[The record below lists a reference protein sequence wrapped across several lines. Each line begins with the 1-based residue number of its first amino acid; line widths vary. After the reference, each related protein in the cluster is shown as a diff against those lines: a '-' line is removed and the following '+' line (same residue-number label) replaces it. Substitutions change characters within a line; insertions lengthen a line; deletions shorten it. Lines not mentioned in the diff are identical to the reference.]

1 VSEISLPD
9 AVEVALELLG
19 KDGGVVIGGNSAT
32 NNLRWA
38 NSTLTTNGDSIDQTL
53 SISAFVSVTGGVA
66 TGMSSGQ
73 IRSRADVEAL
83 VNASKASA
91 LSAGPAPDAME
102 LVRGPIDKNF
112 SEPAL
117 DLDVSEISHIS
128 AGLSEVFSNRAQEF
142 FGYAEQSLDTTYV
155 GTSSGT
161 RMRYSERTSRFELCA
176 KSSDRKR
183 SAWSG
188 QGGTS
193 LKDVDV
199 QKHLL
204 DVSQKLDIQLTQIDT
219 APGRHRVTLSPSAVS
234 DLLIYMLWSSAARDA
249 AEGRSAFSNV
259 KGGTRV
265 GEKLSDRKLTLAT
278 DPRLKGIETFDH
290 VVNLGSS
297 ALGSAFDTGL
307 EIGRSEIVSDG
318 VLTGLGSSR
327 HAALEAKLPFTPLT
341 DNISLVDSSGD
352 GTLADLAS
360 RMGEGLLVTCLWYIR
375 EVDPQNL
382 LLTGLTRDGV
392 YVVSGGEIIG
402 STNNFRFNESPIDML
417 SRVIDAGE
425 TVPCLPREW
434 ADWFSRAQVA
444 PLTIEGFNLSTK
456 SDAV

>member
-1 VSEISLPD
+1 MSISLPD
-9 AVEVALELLG
+9 AVEIALELLG

-38 NSTLTTNGDSIDQTL
+38 NSALTTNGDAIDQTL
-53 SISAFVSVTGGVA
+53 SISAFVSVSGGVA
-66 TGMSSGQ
+66 SGMSSGQ
-73 IRSRADVEAL
+73 IRSRDDVEAL
-83 VNASKASA
+83 VAASKASA
-91 LSAGPAPDAME
+91 ISAGPSIDAMD
-102 LVRGPIDKNF
+102 LVSGPQNSDFNNPA
-112 SEPAL
+112 SAL
-117 DLDVSEISHIS
+117 DVAEISHIS
-128 AGLSEVFSNRAQEF
+128 NGLSEIFGHRESQF

-176 KSSDRKR
+176 KSHDRKR

-193 LKDVDV
+193 LHDVATHDHFAEV
-199 QKHLL
+199 A
-204 DVSQKLDIQLTQIDT
+204 QKLEIQKTQIDT
-219 APGRHRVTLSPSAVS
+219 EPGRHRVTLSPSAVS
-234 DLLIYMLWSSAARDA
+234 DLMIYLLWSSAARDA

-265 GEKLSDRKLTLAT
+265 GEKLSSRSLTLAT
-278 DPRLKGIETFDH
+278 DPNLPGIETFDH

-307 EIGRSEIVSDG
+307 KIERSELITNGILSA
-318 VLTGLGSSR
+318 LGSSR
-327 HAALEAKLPFTPLT
+327 HAAQEAKLPFTPLT
-341 DNISLVDSSGD
+341 DNISLVDAQGQGSL
-352 GTLADLAS
+352 TELAS
-360 RMGEGLLVTCLWYIR
+360 RMGDGLLVTCLWYIR

-392 YVVSGGEIIG
+392 YVVSGGEIVG
-402 STNNFRFNESPIDML
+402 ATNNFRFNESPIDML

>member
-1 VSEISLPD
+1 
-9 AVEVALELLG
+9 
-19 KDGGVVIGGNSAT
+19 
-32 NNLRWA
+32 
-38 NSTLTTNGDSIDQTL
+38 
-53 SISAFVSVTGGVA
+53 
-66 TGMSSGQ
+66 
-73 IRSRADVEAL
+73 
-83 VNASKASA
+83 VN
-91 LSAGPAPDAME
+91 
-102 LVRGPIDKNF
+102 V
-112 SEPAL
+112 
-117 DLDVSEISHIS
+117 
-128 AGLSEVFSNRAQEF
+128 
-142 FGYAEQSLDTTYV
+142 QS
-155 GTSSGT
+155 
-161 RMRYSERTSRFELCA
+161 
-176 KSSDRKR
+176 
-183 SAWSG
+183 
-188 QGGTS
+188 
-193 LKDVDV
+193 
-199 QKHLL
+199 HLL
-204 DVSQKLDIQLTQIDT
+204 DVSQKLEIQLNHIETE
-219 APGRHRVTLSPSAVS
+219 PGRHRVTLSPSAVS

-278 DPRLKGIETFDH
+278 DPNLQGIETFDH

-297 ALGSAFDTGL
+297 ALGSAFDTG
-307 EIGRSEIVSDG
+307 IKIDRSEIIFDG

-341 DNISLVDSSGD
+341 DNISLVDPQGQGTLSELATRMGD
-352 GTLADLAS
+352 G
-360 RMGEGLLVTCLWYIR
+360 LLITCLWYIR

-402 STNNFRFNESPIDML
+402 ASNNFRFNESPIDML

>member
-1 VSEISLPD
+1 MSQISLSE

-38 NSTLTTNGDSIDQTL
+38 NSALTTNGDAIDQTL
-53 SISAFVSVTGGVA
+53 SISAFVEVPDGIAS
-66 TGMSSGQ
+66 GMSSGQ
-73 IRSRADVEAL
+73 IRSRDDIEDL
-83 VNASKASA
+83 VTASKASA
-91 LSAGPAPDAME
+91 VSAGPSVDAME
-102 LVRGPIDKNF
+102 LVSGPQHTDF
-112 SEPAL
+112 HDPAS
-117 DLDVSEISHIS
+117 DLDVHEISHI
-128 AGLSEVFSNRAQEF
+128 ANGLSEIFSLKDQEF

-176 KSSDRKR
+176 KSVDRKR

-188 QGGTS
+188 QGGTT
-193 LKDVDV
+193 LTDVDTH
-199 QKHLL
+199 KHLI
-204 DVSQKLDIQLTQIDT
+204 DVTQKLDIQLKQVDT
-219 APGRHRVTLSPSAVS
+219 SPGRHRVTLSPSAVS
-234 DLLIYMLWSSAARDA
+234 DLMIYLLWSSAARDA

-265 GEKLSDRKLTLAT
+265 GEKLSSRKLTLVT
-278 DPRLKGIETFDH
+278 DPNISGIETFDH

-307 EIGRSEIVSDG
+307 KIDRTELISDG
-318 VLTGLGSSR
+318 VLTALGSSR
-327 HAALEAKLPFTPLT
+327 HAAQVAKLPFTPLT
-341 DNISLVDSSGD
+341 DNISLVDSQ
-352 GTLADLAS
+352 GTGSLTDLAK

-392 YVVSGGEIIG
+392 YVVSGGEIVG
-402 STNNFRFNESPIDML
+402 ATNNFRFNESPIDML
-417 SRVIDAGE
+417 SRVVDAGE

-444 PLTIEGFNLSTK
+444 PLTIEGFNLSTR
-456 SDAV
+456 SDAI

>member
-1 VSEISLPD
+1 
-9 AVEVALELLG
+9 VEDLVA
-19 KDGGVVIGGNSAT
+19 
-32 NNLRWA
+32 
-38 NSTLTTNGDSIDQTL
+38 
-53 SISAFVSVTGGVA
+53 
-66 TGMSSGQ
+66 
-73 IRSRADVEAL
+73 
-83 VNASKASA
+83 ASKASA
-91 LSAGPAPDAME
+91 ISAGPAVDAMD
-102 LVRGPIDKNF
+102 LVQGPTDTNF
-112 SEPAL
+112 SDSAAA
-117 DLDVSEISHIS
+117 LDVSEISHIS
-128 AGLSEVFSNRAQEF
+128 AGLADVFAHREQEF

-193 LKDVDV
+193 LDQVNV
-199 QKHLL
+199 QSHLA
-204 DVSQKLDIQLTQIDT
+204 DVSKKLEIQLNQIET
-219 APGRHRVTLSPSAVS
+219 EPGRHRVTLSPSAVS

-249 AEGRSAFSNV
+249 AEGRSAFSNI

-278 DPRLKGIETFDH
+278 DPNLTGIETFNH

-297 ALGSAFDTGL
+297 ALGSAFDTG
-307 EIGRSEIVSDG
+307 IKIDRSEIITDG

-341 DNISLVDSSGD
+341 DNISLVDAEGHGSLSELAARMGD
-352 GTLADLAS
+352 G
-360 RMGEGLLVTCLWYIR
+360 LLITCLWYIR

-402 STNNFRFNESPIDML
+402 ASNNFRFNESPIDML
-417 SRVIDAGE
+417 SRVIGAGE

-456 SDAV
+456 SDAI

>member
-1 VSEISLPD
+1 MSEISLPE

-38 NSTLTTNGDSIDQTL
+38 NSALTTNGDAIDQTL

-73 IRSRADVEAL
+73 IRSRSDVEEL
-83 VNASKASA
+83 VAASKASA
-91 LSAGPAPDAME
+91 LSAGPAVDAME
-102 LVRGPIDKNF
+102 LVQGPIDANF
-112 SEPAL
+112 NELAES
-117 DLDVSEISHIS
+117 LDVSEVTHVAS
-128 AGLSEVFSNRAQEF
+128 GLAEIFAKTEQEF

-176 KSSDRKR
+176 KSHDRKR

-193 LKDVDV
+193 LLDVNTHD
-199 QKHLL
+199 HLL
-204 DVSQKLDIQLTQIDT
+204 DVTQKLQIQRNQIDT
-219 APGRHRVTLSPSAVS
+219 DPGRHRVTLSPSAVS

-265 GEKLSDRKLTLAT
+265 GEKLSERKLTLVT
-278 DPRLKGIETFDH
+278 DPNLQGIETFDH

-297 ALGSAFDTGL
+297 ALGSAFDTGVKL
-307 EIGRSEIVSDG
+307 ERSEIITNG
-318 VLTGLGSSR
+318 VLTALGSSR
-327 HAALEAKLPFTPLT
+327 HAAQEAKLPFTPLT
-341 DNISLVDSSGD
+341 DNISLVDSQGSGS
-352 GTLADLAS
+352 LAELAG
-360 RMGEGLLVTCLWYIR
+360 RMGDGLLVTCLWYIR

-402 STNNFRFNESPIDML
+402 ATNNFRFNESPIDML

-456 SDAV
+456 SDAI

>member
-1 VSEISLPD
+1 MSISLPD
-9 AVEVALELLG
+9 AVEIALELLG

-38 NSTLTTNGDSIDQTL
+38 NSALTTNGDAIDQTL
-53 SISAFVSVTGGVA
+53 SISAFVSVSGGVA
-66 TGMSSGQ
+66 SGMSSGQ
-73 IRSRADVEAL
+73 IRSRDDVEAL
-83 VNASKASA
+83 VAASKASA
-91 LSAGPAPDAME
+91 ISAGPSIDAID
-102 LVRGPIDKNF
+102 LVSGPQHSDFNNPA
-112 SEPAL
+112 SAL
-117 DLDVSEISHIS
+117 DVAEISHIS
-128 AGLSEVFSNRAQEF
+128 NGLSEIFGHRESQF

-176 KSSDRKR
+176 KSHDRKR

-193 LKDVDV
+193 LHDVATHDHFAEV
-199 QKHLL
+199 A
-204 DVSQKLDIQLTQIDT
+204 QKLEIQKTQIDT
-219 APGRHRVTLSPSAVS
+219 EPGRHRVTLSPSAVS
-234 DLLIYMLWSSAARDA
+234 DLMIYLLWSSAARDA

-265 GEKLSDRKLTLAT
+265 GEKLSSRSLTLAT
-278 DPRLKGIETFDH
+278 DPNLPGIETFDH

-307 EIGRSEIVSDG
+307 EIERSELITNGILSA
-318 VLTGLGSSR
+318 LGSSR
-327 HAALEAKLPFTPLT
+327 HAAQEAKLPFTPLT
-341 DNISLVDSSGD
+341 DNISLVDAQGQGSL
-352 GTLADLAS
+352 TELAS
-360 RMGEGLLVTCLWYIR
+360 RMGDGLLVTCLWYIR

-392 YVVSGGEIIG
+392 YVVSGGEIVG
-402 STNNFRFNESPIDML
+402 ATNNFRFNESPIDML

>member
-1 VSEISLPD
+1 MSEISLSD

-38 NSTLTTNGDSIDQTL
+38 NSALTTNGDSIDQTL
-53 SISAFVSVTGGVA
+53 SISAFVSGSGGVA

-73 IRSRADVEAL
+73 IRSREDVEVL
-83 VNASKASA
+83 VAASKASA
-91 LSAGPAPDAME
+91 VSAGPAVDAME
-102 LVRGPIDKNF
+102 LVLGPVDDNF
-112 SEPAL
+112 NEVAEN
-117 DLDVSEISHIS
+117 LDVSEISHVAS
-128 AGLSEVFSNRAQEF
+128 GLAEIFAKTDQEF

-176 KSSDRKR
+176 KSHDRKR

-188 QGGTS
+188 QGGAS
-193 LKDVDV
+193 LLDVNTHD
-199 QKHLL
+199 HLL
-204 DVSQKLDIQLTQIDT
+204 DVTQKLNIQRNQIDT
-219 APGRHRVTLSPSAVS
+219 NPGRHRVTLSPSSVS
-234 DLLIYMLWSSAARDA
+234 DLLIYLLWSSAARDA
-249 AEGRSAFSNV
+249 SEGRSAFSNV

-265 GEKLSDRKLTLAT
+265 GESLSERKLNLAT
-278 DPRLKGIETFDH
+278 DPNLKGIETFDH
-290 VVNLGSS
+290 VVNIGSS
-297 ALGSAFDTGL
+297 ALGSAFDTGIKI
-307 EIGRSEIVSDG
+307 ERSDIITNG
-318 VLTGLGSSR
+318 VLTALGSSR
-327 HAALEAKLPFTPLT
+327 HAAQEAKLPFTPLT
-341 DNISLVDSSGD
+341 DNISLSDAQGR
-352 GTLADLAS
+352 GTLNELAS
-360 RMGEGLLVTCLWYIR
+360 RMDDGLLVTCLWYIR

-402 STNNFRFNESPIDML
+402 ATNNFRFNESPIDML
-417 SRVIDAGE
+417 ARVSDAGA

>member
-1 VSEISLPD
+1 MSEISLPD

-83 VNASKASA
+83 VSSSKASA
-91 LSAGPAPDAME
+91 VSAGPALDAME
-102 LVRGPIDKNF
+102 LVLGPIDKNF
-112 SEPAL
+112 SEAAL

-128 AGLSEVFSNRAQEF
+128 AGLSEVFSHREQEF

-193 LKDVDV
+193 LNDVDV
-199 QKHLL
+199 QKHLI
-204 DVSQKLDIQLTQIDT
+204 DVSQKLDIQLNQIDT

-249 AEGRSAFSNV
+249 AEGRSAFSNI

-307 EIGRSEIVSDG
+307 EIGRSEIISDG
-318 VLTGLGSSR
+318 VLTALGSSR

-341 DNISLVDSSGD
+341 DNISLVDSSGT

-444 PLTIEGFNLSTK
+444 PLSIEGFNLSTK

>member
-1 VSEISLPD
+1 MSHLSLPE
-9 AVEVALELLG
+9 AVEYALELLG
-19 KDGGVVIGGNSAT
+19 TDGGVAIGGNSAS

-38 NSTLTTNGDSIDQTL
+38 NSALTTNGDAVDQTL
-53 SISAFVSVTGGVA
+53 SISAFVAMSGGIA
-66 TGMSSGQ
+66 SGMSSGQ
-73 IRSRADVEAL
+73 VRNRSDVETLVAL
-83 VNASKASA
+83 GKESA
-91 LSAGPAPDAME
+91 KSAGPAVDAME
-102 LVRGPIDKNF
+102 LPMGPQHSNF
-112 SEPAL
+112 ADP
-117 DLDVSEISHIS
+117 VSELGVSDISHIAS
-128 AGLSEVFSNRAQEF
+128 GLSEVFTNRENEF
-142 FGYAEQSLDTTYV
+142 FGFAEQTLDTTYV

-161 RMRYSERTSRFELCA
+161 RMRYEESTSRFELCA
-176 KSSDRKR
+176 KSFDRTR

-193 LKDVDV
+193 LQDVSTGSHLKEVV
-199 QKHLL
+199 QKLE
-204 DVSQKLDIQLTQIDT
+204 IQRNQI
-219 APGRHRVTLSPSAVS
+219 AVEPGRHKVTLSPSAVS

-249 AEGRSAFSNV
+249 AEGRSAFSNP

-265 GEKLSDRKLTLAT
+265 GEKLSDRRLNLAT
-278 DPRLKGIETFDH
+278 DPKIKGIETFDH

-307 EIGRSEIVSDG
+307 EISRSDIITDG
-318 VLTGLGSSR
+318 VLTALASSR
-327 HAALEAKLPFTPLT
+327 HAALEAKLPFTPIT
-341 DNISLVDSSGD
+341 DNISLVDGEGHGSL
-352 GTLADLAS
+352 TELAS

-392 YVVSGGEIIG
+392 YVVSGGEIVG
-402 STNNFRFNESPIDML
+402 SANNFRFNESPIDML
-417 SRVIDAGE
+417 SRVIDAGA

-444 PLTIEGFNLSTK
+444 PLTIDGFNLSTR

>member
-1 VSEISLPD
+1 MSQISLSE

-38 NSTLTTNGDSIDQTL
+38 NSALTTNGDAIDQTL
-53 SISAFVSVTGGVA
+53 SISAFVEVPGGIA
-66 TGMSSGQ
+66 SGMSSGQ
-73 IRSRADVEAL
+73 IRSRADIEDL
-83 VNASKASA
+83 VSASKASA
-91 LSAGPAPDAME
+91 VSAGPSVDAMD
-102 LVRGPIDKNF
+102 LVSGPQYSDF
-112 SEPAL
+112 HDPAS
-117 DLDVSEISHIS
+117 DLDVHEISHI
-128 AGLSEVFSNRAQEF
+128 ANGLSEIFALRDQEF

-176 KSSDRKR
+176 KSVDRKR

-188 QGGTS
+188 QGGTT
-193 LKDVDV
+193 LTDVDTH
-199 QKHLL
+199 KHLI
-204 DVSQKLDIQLTQIDT
+204 DVTQKLDIQLKQVDT
-219 APGRHRVTLSPSAVS
+219 APGRHQVTLSPSAVS
-234 DLLIYMLWSSAARDA
+234 DLMIYLLWSSAARDA

-265 GEKLSDRKLTLAT
+265 GEQLSSRKLTLAT
-278 DPRLKGIETFDH
+278 DPNILGIETFDH

-307 EIGRSEIVSDG
+307 KIDRTELISDG
-318 VLTGLGSSR
+318 VLTALGSSR
-327 HAALEAKLPFTPLT
+327 HAAQTAKLPFTPLT
-341 DNISLVDSSGD
+341 DNISLVDSQGRGSL
-352 GTLADLAS
+352 TELAQ

-392 YVVSGGEIIG
+392 YVVSGGEIVG
-402 STNNFRFNESPIDML
+402 ATNNFRFNESPIDML
-417 SRVIDAGE
+417 SRVVDAGE

-444 PLTIEGFNLSTK
+444 PLTIEGFNLSTR
-456 SDAV
+456 SDAI

>member
-1 VSEISLPD
+1 MSEISLPD
-9 AVEVALELLG
+9 AVEIALELLG

-38 NSTLTTNGDSIDQTL
+38 NSALTTNGDAIDQTL
-53 SISAFVSVTGGVA
+53 SISAFVSVSGGVA

-73 IRSRADVEAL
+73 FRSRSDVEEL
-83 VNASKASA
+83 VAASKASA
-91 LSAGPAPDAME
+91 LSAGPAVDAME
-102 LVRGPIDKNF
+102 LVLGPVDSSF
-112 SEPAL
+112 SELAES
-117 DLDVSEISHIS
+117 LDVTEVSHVASGLTEIF
-128 AGLSEVFSNRAQEF
+128 ANQEQEF

-176 KSSDRKR
+176 KSHDRKR

-193 LKDVDV
+193 LLGVNTHDHLIDVT
-199 QKHLL
+199 
-204 DVSQKLDIQLTQIDT
+204 QKLQIQLNQIETD
-219 APGRHRVTLSPSAVS
+219 PGRHRVTLSPSAVS

-265 GEKLSDRKLTLAT
+265 GEKLSERKLNLAT
-278 DPRLKGIETFDH
+278 DPNLKGIETFDH

-297 ALGSAFDTGL
+297 ALGSAFDTGIKI
-307 EIGRSEIVSDG
+307 ERSDIITNG
-318 VLTGLGSSR
+318 VLTALGSSR
-327 HAALEAKLPFTPLT
+327 HAAQEAKLPFTPIT
-341 DNISLVDSSGD
+341 DNITLVDAQGSGS
-352 GTLADLAS
+352 LAELAS
-360 RMGEGLLVTCLWYIR
+360 RMGDGLLVTCLWYIR

-392 YVVSGGEIIG
+392 YVVSGGEIVG
-402 STNNFRFNESPIDML
+402 AANNFRFNESPIDML

-456 SDAV
+456 SDAI

>member
-1 VSEISLPD
+1 MSEISLPD

-38 NSTLTTNGDSIDQTL
+38 NSALTTNGDSIDQTL
-53 SISAFVSVTGGVA
+53 SISAFVSMSGGVA

-73 IRSRADVEAL
+73 IRSRGDVEAL
-83 VNASKASA
+83 VAASKASA
-91 LSAGPAPDAME
+91 VSAGPAVDAME
-102 LVRGPIDKNF
+102 LVAGPTDKHF
-112 SEPAL
+112 ADAAL
-117 DLDVSEISHIS
+117 TLDVSEISHV
-128 AGLSEVFSNRAQEF
+128 AGGLAEVFANREQEF

-176 KSSDRKR
+176 KSHDRKR

-193 LKDVDV
+193 LT
-199 QKHLL
+199 
-204 DVSQKLDIQLTQIDT
+204 DVSIGNHLSDVTQKLQIQNNQIDT
-219 APGRHRVTLSPSAVS
+219 DAGRHRVTLSPSAVS
-234 DLLIYMLWSSAARDA
+234 DLLIYMLWCSAARDA

-265 GEKLSDRKLTLAT
+265 GETLTKRNLNLAT
-278 DPRLKGIETFDH
+278 DPNLKGIETFDR

-297 ALGSAFDTGL
+297 ALGSAFDTGI
-307 EIGRSEIVSDG
+307 EIGRSDIITDG
-318 VLTGLGSSR
+318 VLTALGSSR
-327 HAALEAKLPFTPLT
+327 HAAQEAKLPFTPLT
-341 DNISLVDSSGD
+341 DNISLVDAQGSGS
-352 GTLADLAS
+352 LAELAS
-360 RMGEGLLVTCLWYIR
+360 RMGDGLLITCLWYIR

-392 YVVSGGEIIG
+392 YVVSGGEVIG
-402 STNNFRFNESPIDML
+402 ATNNFRFNESPIDML
-417 SRVIDAGE
+417 SRITDAGA

-456 SDAV
+456 SDAI

>member
-199 QKHLL
+199 QKNLL
-204 DVSQKLDIQLTQIDT
+204 DVSQKLDIQLHQVDT

-278 DPRLKGIETFDH
+278 DPRIKGIETFDH

-307 EIGRSEIVSDG
+307 EIGRSEIISDG

>member
-1 VSEISLPD
+1 
-9 AVEVALELLG
+9 
-19 KDGGVVIGGNSAT
+19 
-32 NNLRWA
+32 
-38 NSTLTTNGDSIDQTL
+38 
-53 SISAFVSVTGGVA
+53 
-66 TGMSSGQ
+66 MSSGQ
-73 IRSRADVEAL
+73 IRSRSDVEEL
-83 VNASKASA
+83 VAASKASA
-91 LSAGPAPDAME
+91 LSAGPAVDAME
-102 LVRGPIDKNF
+102 LVQGPIDANF
-112 SEPAL
+112 NELAES
-117 DLDVSEISHIS
+117 LDVSEVTHVAS
-128 AGLSEVFSNRAQEF
+128 GLAEIFAKTEQEF

-161 RMRYSERTSRFELCA
+161 RMRYSERASRFELCA
-176 KSSDRKR
+176 KSHDRKR

-193 LKDVDV
+193 LLDVNTHD
-199 QKHLL
+199 HLL
-204 DVSQKLDIQLTQIDT
+204 DVTQKLQIQRNQIDT
-219 APGRHRVTLSPSAVS
+219 DPGRLRVTLSPSAVS

-265 GEKLSDRKLTLAT
+265 GEILSERKLTLAT
-278 DPRLKGIETFDH
+278 DPNLQGIETFDH

-297 ALGSAFDTGL
+297 ALGSAFDTGVKL
-307 EIGRSEIVSDG
+307 ERSEIITNG
-318 VLTGLGSSR
+318 VLTALGSSR
-327 HAALEAKLPFTPLT
+327 HAAQEAKLPFTPLT
-341 DNISLVDSSGD
+341 DNISLVDSQGSGSL
-352 GTLADLAS
+352 TELAG
-360 RMGEGLLVTCLWYIR
+360 RMGDGLLVTCLWYIR

-402 STNNFRFNESPIDML
+402 ATNNFRFNESPIDML
-417 SRVIDAGE
+417 SRVIDAGQ

-456 SDAV
+456 SDAI

>member
-1 VSEISLPD
+1 MSEISLPD
-9 AVEVALELLG
+9 AVELALDSLG

-38 NSTLTTNGDSIDQTL
+38 NSALTTNGDSVEQTL
-53 SISAFVSVTGGVA
+53 SISAFVAVSGGVA

-73 IRSRADVEAL
+73 IRSRADVKAL
-83 VNASKASA
+83 VEASKASA
-91 LSAGPAPDAME
+91 ISAGPAIDAME
-102 LVRGPIDKNF
+102 LVQGPNHSNF
-112 SEPAL
+112 SESAL
-117 DLDVSEISHIS
+117 VLDVSEISHIS
-128 AGLSEVFSNRAQEF
+128 SGLSEVFAHRDQEF

-176 KSSDRKR
+176 KSSDRTR

-193 LKDVDV
+193 LTDVNV
-199 QKHLL
+199 QEHLL
-204 DVSQKLDIQLTQIDT
+204 DVSRKLEIQVNQIDT
-219 APGRHRVTLSPSAVS
+219 DPGRHRVTLSPSAVS
-234 DLLIYMLWSSAARDA
+234 DLLIYLLWSSAARDA
-249 AEGRSAFSNV
+249 AEGRNAFSNV

-278 DPRLKGIETFDH
+278 DPSLKGIETFDH

-307 EIGRSEIVSDG
+307 KIERSEIISSG

-327 HAALEAKLPFTPLT
+327 HAAFEAKLPFTPLT
-341 DNISLVDSSGD
+341 DNISLVDDQGSGSLTELAGRMGD
-352 GTLADLAS
+352 G
-360 RMGEGLLVTCLWYIR
+360 LLITCLWYIR

-392 YVVSGGEIIG
+392 YIVSGGEIVG
-402 STNNFRFNESPIDML
+402 ASNNFRFNESPIDML

>member
-1 VSEISLPD
+1 VSEISLPE
-9 AVEVALELLG
+9 AVEMALDLLG

-38 NSTLTTNGDSIDQTL
+38 NSALTTNGDSIDQTL
-53 SISAFVSVTGGVA
+53 SISAFVSISGGVA

-73 IRSRADVEAL
+73 IRSRTDVETL
-83 VNASKASA
+83 VEASKASA
-91 LSAGPAPDAME
+91 VSAGPAVDAME
-102 LVRGPIDKNF
+102 LVQGPSHLDF

-117 DLDVSEISHIS
+117 GLDVSEISHIS
-128 AGLSEVFSNRAQEF
+128 SGLAEVFAHQEQEF

-161 RMRYSERTSRFELCA
+161 RMRYAERTSRFELCA
-176 KSSDRKR
+176 KSHDRKR

-193 LKDVDV
+193 LNQVNV
-199 QKHLL
+199 QQHLM
-204 DVSQKLDIQLTQIDT
+204 DVSRKLEIQVNQIDVN
-219 APGRHRVTLSPSAVS
+219 AGRHRVTLSPSAVS

-265 GEKLSDRKLTLAT
+265 GEKLSERKLTLVT
-278 DPRLKGIETFDH
+278 DPSLMGIETFDH

-297 ALGSAFDTGL
+297 ALGSAFDTGIK
-307 EIGRSEIVSDG
+307 IGRSEIISDG

-341 DNISLVDSSGD
+341 DNISLVDGD
-352 GTLADLAS
+352 GNGSLTELAG
-360 RMGEGLLVTCLWYIR
+360 RMGDGLLITCLWYIR

-392 YVVSGGEIIG
+392 YVVSGGEVVG
-402 STNNFRFNESPIDML
+402 AASNFRFNESPIDML
-417 SRVIDAGE
+417 SRVIDAGQ

>member
-1 VSEISLPD
+1 MSISLPD
-9 AVEVALELLG
+9 AVEIALELLG

-38 NSTLTTNGDSIDQTL
+38 NSALTTNGDAIDQTL
-53 SISAFVSVTGGVA
+53 SISAFVSVSGGVA
-66 TGMSSGQ
+66 SGMSSGQ
-73 IRSRADVEAL
+73 IRSRDDVEAL
-83 VNASKASA
+83 VAASKASA
-91 LSAGPAPDAME
+91 ISAGPSIDAMD
-102 LVRGPIDKNF
+102 LVSGPQHSDFNNPA
-112 SEPAL
+112 SAL
-117 DLDVSEISHIS
+117 DVAEISHIS
-128 AGLSEVFSNRAQEF
+128 NGLSEIFGHRESQF

-176 KSSDRKR
+176 KSHDRKR

-193 LKDVDV
+193 LHDVATHDHFAEV
-199 QKHLL
+199 A
-204 DVSQKLDIQLTQIDT
+204 QKLEIQKTQIDT
-219 APGRHRVTLSPSAVS
+219 EPGRHRVTLSPSAVS
-234 DLLIYMLWSSAARDA
+234 DLMIYLLWSSAARDA

-265 GEKLSDRKLTLAT
+265 GEKLSSRSLTLAT
-278 DPRLKGIETFDH
+278 DPNLPGIETFDH

-307 EIGRSEIVSDG
+307 EIERSELITNGILSA
-318 VLTGLGSSR
+318 LGSSR
-327 HAALEAKLPFTPLT
+327 HAAQEAKLPFTPLT
-341 DNISLVDSSGD
+341 DNISLVDAQGQGSL
-352 GTLADLAS
+352 TELAS
-360 RMGEGLLVTCLWYIR
+360 RMGDGLLVTCLWYIR

-392 YVVSGGEIIG
+392 YVVSGGEIVG
-402 STNNFRFNESPIDML
+402 ATNNFRFNESPIDML